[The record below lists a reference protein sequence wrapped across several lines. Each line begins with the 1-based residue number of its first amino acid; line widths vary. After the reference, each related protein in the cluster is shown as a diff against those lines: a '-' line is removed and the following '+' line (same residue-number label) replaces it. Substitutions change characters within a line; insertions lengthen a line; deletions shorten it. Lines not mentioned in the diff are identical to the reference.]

1 MRELFLVCV
10 GEWREGELKEMR
22 GHLYPSPR
30 KLPLGKGYPEISGI
44 CPKTLG
50 KPSFLTESLIR
61 RLRASRFGESG
72 PIPGESGL
80 GRIKS
85 LVLLFW
91 VIFVSH
97 KCWSKFPWALDLNQN
112 PWTKSLLIVR
122 RSYTQI
128 SNIKSN
134 LLSTLEHRLFIFFL
148 RGHPSSLDS
157 PVQTHNLHTCSNT
170 QLNVHVFYH

>member
-1 MRELFLVCV
+1 LLASHSNPSRESLKNGERGVRELFLVCV
-10 GEWREGELKEMR
+10 GVLLVKWVREGELKEMR

-30 KLPLGKGYPEISGI
+30 KLPLGEGYPEISGI

-85 LVLLFW
+85 LVLLF
-91 VIFVSH
+91 
-97 KCWSKFPWALDLNQN
+97 
-112 PWTKSLLIVR
+112 
-122 RSYTQI
+122 
-128 SNIKSN
+128 
-134 LLSTLEHRLFIFFL
+134 
-148 RGHPSSLDS
+148 
-157 PVQTHNLHTCSNT
+157 
-170 QLNVHVFYH
+170 